1 MTAIATQMPVQT
13 APPTTTQTASPTTTQ
28 TAPPE
33 QGAAFVPRA
42 GGPPDTSNYLIA
54 GYLVTFAIYAGYIV
68 LLLRRMAHTRRG

>member
-1 MTAIATQMPVQT
+1 MMATATQMPVQNAT
-13 APPTTTQTASPTTTQ
+13 PTTTQTV
-28 TAPPE
+28 PPD

-42 GGPPDTSNYLIA
+42 GGPPDTSNYLTA

>member
-1 MTAIATQMPVQT
+1 MTATATQMPVQT
-13 APPTTTQTASPTTTQ
+13 APPTTTQ

-54 GYLVTFAIYAGYIV
+54 GYLVTFAIYASYIV